1 MNLLLLLLSII
12 VCVLVVGFFLK
23 KKSYLIN
30 FTGEQHQQYAEK
42 NNIPL
47 TGGLLILLSSFLIF
61 MDYSNVFLIT
71 LFAMFFLGLMSDLK
85 ILVSPAIRLF
95 LQVFFIIIFVYLE
108 TIKISSL
115 RIIILDYFL
124 NYTIIN
130 YLFVSLCFVILING
144 TNFIDGLDT
153 LSLGYYLLIT
163 FFIYKLQLYEL
174 LPLSP
179 LEISLLI
186 IALFSAFIF
195 NIFKIFFIG
204 DSGSYLLGFIFGF
217 IMLKIYANNPDISP
231 FFIVLLLWYPCFENL
246 FSIIRKAKLKR
257 SPILPDTKHFH
268 QLLFNYLK
276 KKNIGKITNPLTANM
291 INLYN
296 LTIFYVAS
304 KDIYNSQLQII
315 LILTTIFIYSFLYL
329 RLFLFK
335 FKK

>member
-47 TGGLLILLSSFLIF
+47 TGGLLLLLSSLLIF

-95 LQVFFIIIFVYLE
+95 LQVFLIIIFVYLE
-108 TIKISSL
+108 TIKISSS
-115 RIIILDYFL
+115 RIMILDYFL
-124 NYTIIN
+124 NYNIIN

-174 LPLSP
+174 LSLSP

-195 NIFKIFFIG
+195 NIFKIFQ
-204 DSGSYLLGFIFGF
+204 SYLGAFI
-217 IMLKIYANNPDISP
+217 IS
-231 FFIVLLLWYPCFENL
+231 
-246 FSIIRKAKLKR
+246 SIEGAALI
-257 SPILPDTKHFH
+257 TK
-268 QLLFNYLK
+268 N
-276 KKNIGKITNPLTANM
+276 
-291 INLYN
+291 
-296 LTIFYVAS
+296 
-304 KDIYNSQLQII
+304 
-315 LILTTIFIYSFLYL
+315 
-329 RLFLFK
+329 
-335 FKK
+335 